1 MSTSYHFAL
10 LGQGIGYSKSP
21 DLFKA
26 IARELKTTITFDLR
40 SIEPADL
47 DVHVAQ
53 LQGDAYDGFALT
65 IPFKKQI
72 LPHLAVISD
81 EARAIGSV
89 NCVKIS
95 GDRLEGHNTDAAG
108 FMAPLMMELD
118 RIRNARILVIGTGG
132 AALASIY
139 ALVRA
144 TSPKHL
150 CVLGRQIESHREE
163 LTGVAG
169 STELELVDWSKAGT
183 LSEQFELIVNCTPLG
198 GWNQPGKLPIPPQT
212 PIGPTTVYYDLNY
225 NRPNRAVEFARMHG
239 CFAIDGSSMLIAQ
252 GIKAFEIWTGKTVP
266 FDAVYQAVFEK
277 KEHA

>member
-1 MSTSYHFAL
+1 MSTSFHLAL

-21 DLFKA
+21 DIYKA
-26 IARELKTTITFDLR
+26 IARELKITVTFDLR

-47 DVHVAQ
+47 DAHIAQ
-53 LQGDAYDGFALT
+53 LQGDKYHGFALT

-72 LPHLAVISD
+72 LPHLAGLSD
-81 EARAIGSV
+81 DAKAIGSV
-89 NCVKIS
+89 NCVKITS
-95 GDRLEGHNTDAAG
+95 DRLEGHNTDSAG
-108 FMAPLMMELD
+108 FIAPLMMELD
-118 RIRNARILVIGTGG
+118 RIRNARILIIGTGG

-150 CVLGRQIESHREE
+150 CVLGRQIETHREE
-163 LTGVAG
+163 LSRAAG
-169 STELELVDWSKAGT
+169 STELELVDWTKAGN
-183 LSEQFELIVNCTPLG
+183 LAEQFELIVNCTPLG

-239 CFAIDGSSMLIAQ
+239 CIAIDGSSMLIAQ

-266 FDAVYQAVFEK
+266 FEPIYNAVFEK
-277 KEHA
+277 KS